1 MGRIPAVKFFKVYLF
16 NDTVNNPD
24 RIVPV
29 SYTHLDVYKRQPEEH
44 IEDIVNV
51 VRYADEL
58 DIAVNVYL
66 EDWSNGMKDSS
77 SSWWRSQTTPP
88 ARMRATPPLRGTW
101 TMPCS

>member
-1 MGRIPAVKFFKVYLF
+1 M
-16 NDTVNNPD
+16 
-24 RIVPV
+24 
-29 SYTHLDVYKRQPEEH
+29 PEEH

-77 SSWWRSQTTPP
+77 DYVFQLMDGFEGYQHQAVYVTGYIGY
-88 ARMRATPPLRGTW
+88 L
-101 TMPCS
+101 